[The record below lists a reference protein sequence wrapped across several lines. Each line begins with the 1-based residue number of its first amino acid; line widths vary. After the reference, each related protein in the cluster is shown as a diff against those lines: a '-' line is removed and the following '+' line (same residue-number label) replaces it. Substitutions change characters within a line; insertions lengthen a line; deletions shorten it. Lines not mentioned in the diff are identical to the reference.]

1 MKSKGNGEKILCVN
15 KKARHDYS
23 IEEAYEAGMV
33 LQGTEVKSLR
43 LGNVNLKDSYARVER
58 GEVVLYGLHISPY
71 DHGNRYNHDPE
82 RPRRLLLHRRE
93 ITRLKSR
100 TEEKGLTLVPL
111 SLYFKGGRAKV
122 ELGLAKGKQIHDKRE
137 TLRKRETE
145 LDMEQAIRRQSREQ
159 QE

>member
-1 MKSKGNGEKILCVN
+1 MPAGIKIITKN
-15 KKARHDYS
+15 RKAFHDYS
-23 IEEAYEAGMV
+23 ILETTEAGIALV
-33 LQGTEVKSLR
+33 GTEVKSLR

-82 RPRRLLLHRRE
+82 RPRKLLLHRRE
-93 ITRLKSR
+93 IGRLKSR

-145 LDMEQAIRRQSREQ
+145 MDMEQAIRRQSREQ
-159 QE
+159 LE

>member
-1 MKSKGNGEKILCVN
+1 MPAGMKIITKNR
-15 KKARHDYS
+15 KAFHDYT
-23 IEEAYEAGMV
+23 ILETNEAGIALV
-33 LQGTEVKSLR
+33 GTEVKSLR

>member
-1 MKSKGNGEKILCVN
+1 MPAGIKIITKN
-15 KKARHDYS
+15 RKAFHDYS
-23 IEEAYEAGMV
+23 ILETTEAGIALV
-33 LQGTEVKSLR
+33 GTEVKSLR

-82 RPRRLLLHRRE
+82 RPRKLLLHRRE
-93 ITRLKSR
+93 IGRLKGRS
-100 TEEKGLTLVPL
+100 EEKGLTLVPL
-111 SLYFKGGRAKV
+111 SLYFKGGRVKV

-145 LDMEQAIRRQSREQ
+145 MDMEQAIRRQSREQ
-159 QE
+159 LE

>member
-1 MKSKGNGEKILCVN
+1 MPAGIKIITKN
-15 KKARHDYS
+15 RKAFHDYS
-23 IEEAYEAGMV
+23 ILETTEAGIALV
-33 LQGTEVKSLR
+33 GTEVKSLR

-58 GEVVLYGLHISPY
+58 GEVVLCGLHISPY

-82 RPRRLLLHRRE
+82 RPRKLLLHRRE
-93 ITRLKSR
+93 IGRLKSR

-145 LDMEQAIRRQSREQ
+145 MDMEQAIRRQSREQ
-159 QE
+159 LE

>member
-1 MKSKGNGEKILCVN
+1 
-15 KKARHDYS
+15 
-23 IEEAYEAGMV
+23 
-33 LQGTEVKSLR
+33 
-43 LGNVNLKDSYARVER
+43 VNLKDSYARVER

>member
-1 MKSKGNGEKILCVN
+1 MPAGIKIITKN
-15 KKARHDYS
+15 RKAFHDYS
-23 IEEAYEAGMV
+23 ILETTEAGIALV
-33 LQGTEVKSLR
+33 GTEVKSLR

-82 RPRRLLLHRRE
+82 RPRKLLLHRRE
-93 ITRLKSR
+93 IGRLKSR

-111 SLYFKGGRAKV
+111 SLYFKGGRVKV

-145 LDMEQAIRRQSREQ
+145 MDMEQAIRRQSREQ
-159 QE
+159 LE

>member
-1 MKSKGNGEKILCVN
+1 MPAGIKIITKN
-15 KKARHDYS
+15 RKAFHDYS
-23 IEEAYEAGMV
+23 ILETTEAGIALV
-33 LQGTEVKSLR
+33 GTEVKSLR

-82 RPRRLLLHRRE
+82 RPRKLLLHRRE
-93 ITRLKSR
+93 IGSLKSR

-137 TLRKRETE
+137 TLRRREIE
-145 LDMEQAIRRQSREQ
+145 MDMEQAIRRQSREQ
-159 QE
+159 LE

>member
-1 MKSKGNGEKILCVN
+1 MPAGTRIITKNR
-15 KKARHDYS
+15 KAFHDYS
-23 IEEAYEAGMV
+23 ILETTEAGIALV
-33 LQGTEVKSLR
+33 GTEVKSLR

-82 RPRRLLLHRRE
+82 RPRKLLLHRRE
-93 ITRLKSR
+93 IGRLKSR

-111 SLYFKGGRAKV
+111 SLYFKGGRVKV

-137 TLRKRETE
+137 TLRRREIE
-145 LDMEQAIRRQSREQ
+145 MDMEQAIRRQSREQ
-159 QE
+159 LE

>member
-1 MKSKGNGEKILCVN
+1 MQGGTKIITKN
-15 KKARHDYS
+15 RKAFHDYS
-23 IEEAYEAGMV
+23 ILETTEAGIALV
-33 LQGTEVKSLR
+33 GTEVKSLR

-71 DHGNRYNHDPE
+71 DHGNRYNHAPE

-93 ITRLKSR
+93 IGRLKSR

-137 TLRKRETE
+137 TLRKREIE
-145 LDMEQAIRRQSREQ
+145 MDMEQAIRRRSREQ
-159 QE
+159 PE

>member
-1 MKSKGNGEKILCVN
+1 MPAGIKIITKN
-15 KKARHDYS
+15 RKAFHDYS
-23 IEEAYEAGMV
+23 ILETTEAGIALV
-33 LQGTEVKSLR
+33 GTEVKSLR
-43 LGNVNLKDSYARVER
+43 LGNVNLKDSYARAER

-82 RPRRLLLHRRE
+82 RPRKLLLHRGE
-93 ITRLKSR
+93 IGRLKSR

-145 LDMEQAIRRQSREQ
+145 MDMEQAIRRQSREQ
-159 QE
+159 LE